1 MKGDYQEEQKI
12 DWLFHN
18 LVCINR
24 NYNGTMKQI
33 VSLKNILSICNT
45 PNFDEI
51 IVKIQVRKKLKKNER
66 EKKRKKKQL
75 YFSLKFLVLWENTN
89 YEKSKKS
96 ACGSHLLVFGLL
108 LL

>member
-1 MKGDYQEEQKI
+1 
-12 DWLFHN
+12 
-18 LVCINR
+18 
-24 NYNGTMKQI
+24 MKQI

-75 YFSLKFLVLWENTN
+75 YFSLKFLVL
-89 YEKSKKS
+89 
-96 ACGSHLLVFGLL
+96 
-108 LL
+108 